1 MKKIL
6 TNQEKSLGYVIGRA
20 GRALANRLNHNF
32 EKAGHDVTSEQ
43 WAVLTNLWQKNGQNQ
58 KDLAGVTCK
67 DKTSI
72 TRLID
77 VLEKKSLVVR
87 TPDKL
92 DARHKLIYLTNKG
105 KALQQALVAIA
116 QKTLVEAQEGIQ
128 VRNLEICKTVLR
140 QVAKNLSEVLN

>member
-1 MKKIL
+1 MTKAAY
-6 TNQEKSLGYVIGRA
+6 NQEDSLGYVIGRS

-32 EKAGHDVTSEQ
+32 EKAGHDVTCEQ
-43 WAVLTNLWQKNGQNQ
+43 WSILTNLWQKNGQNQ

-77 VLEKKSLVVR
+77 GMEKRNLVVR
-87 TPDKL
+87 TPDKT

-105 KALQQALVAIA
+105 KALQQELLQLVK
-116 QKTLVEAQEGIQ
+116 QTLNEAQERIPLK
-128 VRNLEICKTVLR
+128 NLKICKDVLR
-140 QVAKNLSEVLN
+140 QVAKNLA

>member
-1 MKKIL
+1 MKKLL

-32 EKAGHDVTSEQ
+32 EKAGYDVTCEQ
-43 WAVLTNLWQKNGQNQ
+43 WAILSNLWQKNGLNQ
-58 KDLAGVTCK
+58 KDLAGVSCK

-116 QKTLVEAQEGIQ
+116 QQTLVEAQEGIK
-128 VRNLEICKTVLR
+128 VKDLETCKDVLR
-140 QVAKNLSEVLN
+140 HVAKNLTDVLN